1 VKVTARG
8 AEAQIVVEDNG
19 CGMTEDVIQHLFE
32 PFFTR
37 RRGGQGTGL
46 GLSITYRIVEEH
58 HGQIIAQSSGLG
70 KGSKFTVTIPLRQP
84 ASRRQR
90 AQVAA

>member
-1 VKVTARG
+1 
-8 AEAQIVVEDNG
+8 
-19 CGMTEDVIQHLFE
+19 
-32 PFFTR
+32 
-37 RRGGQGTGL
+37 L

-58 HGQIIAQSSGLG
+58 HGEIVAASGGIG

-90 AQVAA
+90 PIAA